1 MVGRRQHA
9 TIYVFDC
16 LDNFSAEAFNRTIP
30 FLLWINSFR
39 RLFLF
44 LLRCLKMNLLW
55 MNEYSVYVSVC
66 VWPNRSL
73 SNLFDFWLA
82 NLLAIHFDSL
92 NIVKIVWKCKR
103 MLIEIQSLLLLA
115 YTCAVCVCFYLSSS
129 FSRCV
134 HIELELCCQYLPI
147 RISYGNVPVFL
158 WNFL

>member
-1 MVGRRQHA
+1 MLRFTSLIVLIIFQLKHLTEQFRSCCESIHSDD
-9 TIYVFDC
+9 YSYFY
-16 LDNFSAEAFNRTIP
+16 SAVSRWICCEWMSRAFM
-30 FLLWINSFR
+30 W
-39 RLFLF
+39 
-44 LLRCLKMNLLW
+44 
-55 MNEYSVYVSVC
+55 VSACVC

-92 NIVKIVWKCKR
+92 NIIKIVWKCKR
-103 MLIEIQSLLLLA
+103 MLIEIQYLLLLA

-134 HIELELCCQYLPI
+134 HIELCCQYLPI

-158 WNFL
+158 WHFL